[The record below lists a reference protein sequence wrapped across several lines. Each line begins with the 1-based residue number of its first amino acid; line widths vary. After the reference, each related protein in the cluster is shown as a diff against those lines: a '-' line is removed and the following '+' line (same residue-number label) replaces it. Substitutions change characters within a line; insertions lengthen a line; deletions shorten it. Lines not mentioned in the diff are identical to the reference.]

1 MRLRSMSLNATHLS
15 ERVPP
20 NVQGNRPADEL
31 RTEDQSMC
39 RRVRLTV
46 GLGGSIVS
54 HDNNRYFHVIS
65 LDARA
70 IHLTKAVAS
79 IKSRCIE
86 RGFNHNR
93 IAPGASRQRKC
104 MLKNASTDSEADH
117 RTLDINGNDDARAR
131 FAEANDLAIG
141 FGNKDGGPANGLEVP
156 IRRSTE
162 QPTLDYLRRV
172 VT

>member
-1 MRLRSMSLNATHLS
+1 VHRSMGGLLTST
-15 ERVPP
+15 P
-20 NVQGNRPADEL
+20 NVQGNRPADEM

>member
-1 MRLRSMSLNATHLS
+1 
-15 ERVPP
+15 
-20 NVQGNRPADEL
+20 
-31 RTEDQSMC
+31 
-39 RRVRLTV
+39 
-46 GLGGSIVS
+46 
-54 HDNNRYFHVIS
+54 
-65 LDARA
+65 
-70 IHLTKAVAS
+70 
-79 IKSRCIE
+79 
-86 RGFNHNR
+86 
-93 IAPGASRQRKC
+93 

-141 FGNKDGGPANGLEVP
+141 FGNKDGAPANGIEVP